1 MGFRLWPRGV
11 LLILGLLIVAAGA
24 LWWAVQRFYP
34 YPYHDLIEAAA
45 ARHQVD
51 PHLVVALMRNESHF
65 NPAAQSREGALG
77 LMQIMPETGA
87 WIAAQMEE
95 LSEPDKPFDPAQLLD
110 PATNIE
116 MGCWYLANLN
126 REFASDPVVVLAAY
140 NGGRSNVR
148 DWLDSQTWTGERH
161 TLDQIPFPETRI
173 YIGRVLRDQQ
183 IYRRLYQR
191 E

>member
-11 LLILGLLIVAAGA
+11 LLLLGLLIVAAGA
-24 LWWAVQRFYP
+24 LWWGAQRLYP
-34 YPYHDLIEAAA
+34 NPYQELITASA

-51 PHLVVALMRNESHF
+51 PYLVLALIRNESHF
-65 NPAAQSREGALG
+65 NPNAESVEGALG

-87 WIAAQMEE
+87 WIAAQMERE
-95 LSEPDKPFDPAQLLD
+95 FESKSLLD
-110 PATNIE
+110 PAVNIE

-126 REFASDPVVVLAAY
+126 EEFASDPVVVMAAY

-148 DWLDSQTWTGERH
+148 EWLDTQTWTGERH
-161 TLDQIPFPETRI
+161 TLDQIPFPETRT
-173 YIGRVLRDQQ
+173 YVGRVLRDEQ
-183 IYRRLYQR
+183 IYRRLYQG